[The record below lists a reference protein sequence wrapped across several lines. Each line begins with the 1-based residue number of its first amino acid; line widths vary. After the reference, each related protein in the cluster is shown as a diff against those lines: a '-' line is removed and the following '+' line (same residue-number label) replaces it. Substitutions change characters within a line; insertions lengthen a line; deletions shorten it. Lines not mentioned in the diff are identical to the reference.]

1 MTITSQEMYLIAFS
15 CLSCLAAGM
24 FLAVTV
30 ADIKDFPD
38 RSLLWGAILSLVL
51 MGAGG
56 AAGTMNLGHPE
67 MVLAALSRPESNLF
81 LEFASAIAFC
91 CLLVIY
97 IFVVF
102 RGLSETF
109 RKIVACLC
117 ALCAVL
123 LLFALG
129 KNFYMEWRPAW
140 STYTLV
146 LPFIGWGLAVGGFVL
161 GIFNKLKDEDEDYDD
176 EEEVKLPVGLIAIAG
191 CCAAIIFTLA
201 YFGALA
207 ISDQEE
213 AVEAFDNCVSGA
225 YLEIFWG
232 ALVACGFVIPFVL
245 ALISRARSIW
255 INIICIIFTLIGAGT
270 YQWLLFQ
277 LGTASWQFF
286 KR

>member
-15 CLSCLAAGM
+15 CLSCLAAGV

-38 RSLLWGAILSLVL
+38 RSLLWGAVLSLVC
-51 MGAGG
+51 MAVGG
-56 AAGTMNLGHPE
+56 TAGTLNLGHPE

-102 RGLSETF
+102 RGISETV
-109 RKIVACLC
+109 RRTVAYICAFC
-117 ALCAVL
+117 ALL

-146 LPFIGWGLAVGGFVL
+146 LPFIGWGLAVCGFAL
-161 GIFNKLKDEDEDYDD
+161 GVFNKLRDEDDEDEGST
-176 EEEVKLPVGLIAIAG
+176 LPIGLIAIAG
-191 CCAAIIFTLA
+191 CCVAIIFTLA

-213 AVEAFDNCVSGA
+213 AVEAFQSCVSGA
-225 YLEIFWG
+225 YLGIFWV
-232 ALVACGFVIPFVL
+232 ALIACGFVIPLVL